1 MKAKK
6 GQRSTPL
13 SPTEADK
20 LFESVI
26 KTSLRDKGVMLS
38 RMFGSTGL
46 TIHGKVFAVLY
57 KGRLVL
63 KLPKDRVET
72 LVRSGLGD
80 YFDPG
85 HGRISK
91 GWVSVKPEAR
101 ADWLSL
107 SQEAKEFVASVR

>member
-1 MKAKK
+1 MKKTLPNKESIREPSAAE
-6 GQRSTPL
+6 RR
-13 SPTEADK
+13 
-20 LFESVI
+20 FESVI
-26 KTSLRDKGVMLS
+26 KALIGERGITQS

-46 TIHGKVFAVLY
+46 TIHGKVFVILY

-63 KLPKDRVET
+63 KLPKDHVET
-72 LVRSGLGD
+72 LVQAGQGD

-91 GWVSVKPEAR
+91 GWVSIKPEAQ

-107 SQEAKEFVASVR
+107 SQEAKAFVASVR